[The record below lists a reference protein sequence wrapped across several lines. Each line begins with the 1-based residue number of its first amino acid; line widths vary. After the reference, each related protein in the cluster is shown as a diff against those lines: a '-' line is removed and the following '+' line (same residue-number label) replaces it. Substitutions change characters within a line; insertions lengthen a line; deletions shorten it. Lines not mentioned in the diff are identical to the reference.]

1 MPRARDR
8 ARRRLFIGLL
18 PDDEV
23 RVAIAEHQR
32 RWYWSA
38 GCFPTRPERLHL
50 TLHFLGE
57 IDATR
62 EHPLRS
68 TLAGEDI
75 APFELALRT
84 PESWAGGIAVLRPDE
99 SVALQDVHTR
109 LATRLSR
116 VGIAS
121 MRGSFVPHVT
131 LARGA
136 VSAAPLEATRPV
148 IWTVTDFAL
157 VWSRP
162 GPPARYEALGRYGD
176 T

>member
-1 MPRARDR
+1 MSGPS
-8 ARRRLFIGLL
+8 RRLFIGLL

-23 RVAIAEHQR
+23 RDVIAEHQR
-32 RWYWSA
+32 QWYWNA
-38 GCFPTRPERLHL
+38 GSLPTRPERLHL

-62 EHPLRS
+62 EHALRS
-68 TLAGEDI
+68 ALAGEDV

-84 PESWAGGIAVLRPDE
+84 PECWASGIAVLRPDE
-99 SVALQDVHTR
+99 SVALKDLHTR
-109 LATRLSR
+109 LTARLSHI
-116 VGIAS
+116 GIAP
-121 MRGSFVPHVT
+121 MRGSFTPHVT

-136 VSAAPLEATRPV
+136 VNAAPPEATRPV

-162 GPPARYEALGRYGD
+162 GPPARYEVLDRYGD
-176 T
+176 A